1 MKFSTAILI
10 IVLIIF
16 CGCQPEGYEGKWN
29 LSVKE
34 AYMTY
39 HFKHDQYELYSYTLP
54 DSNLIQHQ
62 KGIIWIKGDSMI
74 LVPTKYQDTLSGNW
88 VLEYLQFKASFIW
101 KRDGKNLLLIG
112 RNDTIEFNS
121 IQ

>member
-16 CGCQPEGYEGKWN
+16 CGCQPEGYEGKWK
-29 LSVKE
+29 LSAKE

-39 HFKHDQYELYSYTLP
+39 HFKHDQYEFFSYTLP

-62 KGIIWIKGDSMI
+62 KGIAWIKGDSMI
-74 LVPTKYQDTLSGNW
+74 LVPTKYRDTLTSQW
-88 VLEYLQFKASFIW
+88 VLEYLQFRPSFIW
-101 KRDGKNLLLIG
+101 KREGARLWLVG
-112 RNDTIEFNS
+112 EQDTFQLSSMN
-121 IQ
+121 